1 MSSKA
6 GPGRLIV
13 LSAPSGGGKTT
24 LRDRLR
30 RRMPDLQYSVS
41 ATSRGPRD
49 GEVDG
54 KDYCFL
60 SGEVFRMWIKEG
72 KFIEWANVH
81 GNLYGTPREFIEKNL
96 KQGKDI
102 LLDIDVKGALQI
114 KKQFPETLLIFVAPP
129 SIVVLEKRL
138 RRRGTDTSE
147 EIKKRI
153 LTATD
158 EMCAAGD
165 YDCVI
170 VNENLEDAL
179 AELEE
184 VVRSCRESGR
194 LSGL

>member
-1 MSSKA
+1 MLNR
-6 GPGRLIV
+6 GRLIV

-41 ATSRGPRD
+41 ATSRIPRD
-49 GEVDG
+49 GEEDG

-81 GNLYGTPREFIEKNL
+81 GNLYGTPRMFIEENL

-102 LLDIDVKGALQI
+102 LLDIDVKGALEI
-114 KKQFPETLLIFVAPP
+114 KKQFPETFLVFVAPP
-129 SIVVLEKRL
+129 SIAVLEKRL

-158 EMCAAGD
+158 EMCAARD

-170 VNENLEDAL
+170 LNENLEDAL
-179 AELEE
+179 AELEG
-184 VVRSCRESGR
+184 VVRSYRESGR
-194 LSGL
+194 LPGL

>member
-1 MSSKA
+1 MLNR
-6 GPGRLIV
+6 GRLIV

-30 RRMPDLQYSVS
+30 KRMPDLQYSVS
-41 ATSRGPRD
+41 ATSRVPRD
-49 GEVDG
+49 EEVDG

-60 SGEVFRMWIKEG
+60 SGEVFRRWIKEE

-81 GNLYGTPREFIEKNL
+81 GNLYGTPRMFIKKNL

-102 LLDIDVKGALQI
+102 LLDIDVKGALEI
-114 KKQFPETLLIFVAPP
+114 KKRFPDALLVFVAPP
-129 SIVVLEKRL
+129 SIAVLEKRL

-158 EMCAAGD
+158 EMSAARN
-165 YDCVI
+165 YNRVI
-170 VNENLEDAL
+170 VNENFEDAL
-179 AELEE
+179 AELEG
-184 VVRSCRESGR
+184 VVRSYKDSI
-194 LSGL
+194 S

>member
-1 MSSKA
+1 MLNR
-6 GPGRLIV
+6 GQLIV

-30 RRMPDLQYSVS
+30 RRMPDLLYSVS
-41 ATSRGPRD
+41 ATSRSPRD

-60 SGEVFRMWIKEG
+60 SGEVFRKWIGEG
-72 KFIEWANVH
+72 KFIEWAKVH
-81 GNLYGTPREFIEKNL
+81 DNLYGTPKEFIEKNL

-114 KKQFPETLLIFVAPP
+114 KGQFPDALLVFIAPP
-129 SIVVLEKRL
+129 SIAVLEKRL
-138 RRRGTDTSE
+138 RGRGTDTSE
-147 EIKKRI
+147 EVRKRI

-158 EMCAAGD
+158 EMSAARD

-170 VNENLEDAL
+170 VNENLEDTL
-179 AELEE
+179 AELEGA
-184 VVRSCRESGR
+184 VRSYRESGR
-194 LSGL
+194 LPGL

>member
-1 MSSKA
+1 MLNR
-6 GPGRLIV
+6 GRLIV

-24 LRDRLR
+24 LRNGLR
-30 RRMPDLQYSVS
+30 RRMPDLLYSVS

-49 GEVDG
+49 GEADG

-60 SGEVFRMWIKEG
+60 SGEVFRRWIKER

-81 GNLYGTPREFIEKNL
+81 DNLYGTPREFIEKNL

-114 KKQFPETLLIFVAPP
+114 KKQFPDALLVFIAPP
-129 SIVVLEKRL
+129 SIAVLEKRL

-147 EIKKRI
+147 EVKKRI

-158 EMCAAGD
+158 EMSAARD

-179 AELEE
+179 AELEG
-184 VVRSCRESGR
+184 VVRSWRESGR
-194 LSGL
+194 LPGL

>member
-1 MSSKA
+1 M
-6 GPGRLIV
+6 

-24 LRDRLR
+24 LRDGLR
-30 RRMPDLQYSVS
+30 RRMPDLLYSVS
-41 ATSRGPRD
+41 ATSRGSRD

-60 SGEVFRMWIKEG
+60 SGEVFRKWVGEG

-81 GNLYGTPREFIEKNL
+81 DNLYGTPRGFIEKNL

-102 LLDIDVKGALQI
+102 LLDIDVNGALQI
-114 KKQFPETLLIFVAPP
+114 KKQFPETLLVFIAPP
-129 SIVVLEKRL
+129 SIAVLEKRL
-138 RRRGTDTSE
+138 RRRGTNTPE
-147 EIKKRI
+147 EVRKRI

-158 EMCAAGD
+158 EMCAARD

-179 AELEE
+179 AELEG
-184 VVRSCRESGR
+184 VVRSYKDRVS
-194 LSGL
+194 